1 MAKSKYETHVLPYLD
16 HVRIWIA
23 KGATQKEV
31 AEKLHISRDSLNQ
44 YARKYPD
51 FSDAIAS
58 PRGFAD
64 DQVEAALFKRATG
77 YDYEEVTRWQTIG
90 PGGQLIWLERR
101 SQKHLPPDPGAAEF
115 WLTNRRRAE
124 WRRQPEVKQEEKA
137 EESGVVMMP
146 EVTDG

>member
-16 HVRIWIA
+16 QIKLWMA
-23 KGATQKEV
+23 KGATAREV
-31 AEKLHISRDSLNQ
+31 ISKLGISENRF
-44 YARKYPD
+44 YEYKKKYPQ
-51 FSDAIAS
+51 FAQALEA
-58 PRGFAD
+58 PQGYAD
-64 DQVEAALFKRATG
+64 DQVEAALFRRATG

-90 PGGQLIWLERR
+90 PGGQPIWLERR
-101 SQKHLPPDPGAAEF
+101 SQKHLPPDPGAAQF

-124 WRRQPEVKQEEKA
+124 WQRQPEAKQEEKA